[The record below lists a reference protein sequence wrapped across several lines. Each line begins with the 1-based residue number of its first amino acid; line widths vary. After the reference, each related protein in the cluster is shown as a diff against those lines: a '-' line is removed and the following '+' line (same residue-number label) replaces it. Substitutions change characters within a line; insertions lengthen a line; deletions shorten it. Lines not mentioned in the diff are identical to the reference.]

1 MYRHSKTISYIIFGL
16 IAIGM
21 LANIQSMW
29 IPMLIFGIVFYLYK
43 FPPKQF
49 QRGQRNST
57 RRSSSRPKSNSK
69 KKSIFRVIKG
79 NKKEDDENPPKY
91 H

>member
-16 IAIGM
+16 IAIG
-21 LANIQSMW
+21 LVTNIQSMW
-29 IPMLIFGIVFYLYK
+29 IPLLIFGIVFLLYK

-57 RRSSSRPKSNSK
+57 RRSPGRPKSNP
-69 KKSIFRVIKG
+69 KKSMFRVIKG
-79 NKKEDDENPPKY
+79 NKKDDDDTPKY

>member
-16 IAIGM
+16 IAIGI
-21 LANIQSMW
+21 LTRIQSFW
-29 IPMLIFGIVFYLYK
+29 IPLLIFGIVFYLYK

-49 QRGQRNST
+49 QRGQRNSS
-57 RRSSSRPKSNSK
+57 RRSSGSPKTNT
-69 KKSIFRVIKG
+69 KKSMFRVIKG
-79 NKKEDDENPPKY
+79 NKKDDDDTPKY

>member
-16 IAIGM
+16 IAIGL
-21 LANIQSMW
+21 LANIQSVWM
-29 IPMLIFGIVFYLYK
+29 PLLIFGIVFVLYK

-49 QRGQRNST
+49 QRGQRNNA
-57 RRSSSRPKSNSK
+57 RRPQGRPKSNT
-69 KKSIFRVIKG
+69 KKSMFRVIKG
-79 NKKEDDENPPKY
+79 TKKDDEDPPKY

>member
-16 IAIGM
+16 IAIGL
-21 LANIQSMW
+21 LANIQNLW
-29 IPMLIFGIVFYLYK
+29 IPLLIFGIVFYLYK

-49 QRGQRNST
+49 QRGQKYNT
-57 RRSSSRPKSNSK
+57 RRPTGRPKSK
-69 KKSIFRVIKG
+69 PKKSMFRVIKG
-79 NKKEDDENPPKY
+79 NKKDNDDPPKY